1 MDYTSMTD
9 QHLLKSLMT
18 EITEEIRKLWDTLMG
33 LEMELVD
40 QLEVLNSNSV
50 SFFRCKTLHK
60 TVRRTNNECCSWSL
74 PKCTN
79 NQFSSLPGYCF
90 LSFFSFFLIS
100 LTSSVFLSKIIIM
113 NFHIDFLTELQARKG
128 LIFLKSIFGL

>member
-1 MDYTSMTD
+1 MTD

-18 EITEEIRKLWDTLMG
+18 EIMEEIRKLWDTLMG

-50 SFFRCKTLHK
+50 SFFRCKT
-60 TVRRTNNECCSWSL
+60 VL

-79 NQFSSLPGYCF
+79 NQFSSLPGYCY
-90 LSFFSFFLIS
+90 LSFFLIS
-100 LTSSVFLSKIIIM
+100 FTSSVFLSKIIIM

>member
-1 MDYTSMTD
+1 MTD

-40 QLEVLNSNSV
+40 QLEVLNSNSM
-50 SFFRCKTLHK
+50 SFFRCKTLHE
-60 TVRRTNNECCSWSL
+60 TVL

-79 NQFSSLPGYCF
+79 DQFSSLPGYCF
-90 LSFFSFFLIS
+90 LSFFLFF
-100 LTSSVFLSKIIIM
+100 
-113 NFHIDFLTELQARKG
+113 
-128 LIFLKSIFGL
+128 

>member
-1 MDYTSMTD
+1 MTD

-50 SFFRCKTLHK
+50 SFFRCKT
-60 TVRRTNNECCSWSL
+60 VL

-79 NQFSSLPGYCF
+79 DQFSSLPGYCY
-90 LSFFSFFLIS
+90 LSFFLFFLIS

-113 NFHIDFLTELQARKG
+113 NFHIDFL
-128 LIFLKSIFGL
+128 